1 MTDFPNEPKRVS
13 RLEAWAFTLATV
25 LVVLIVIGV
34 LPRVFG

>member
-25 LVVLIVIGV
+25 LVALIAVGIV
-34 LPRVFG
+34 PRLHG